1 MSFACSMGCLVEVAR
16 YECVLCVGVD
26 EIGVGRCVQNRAWE
40 YIESGSKSRVGV
52 RGFEKR

>member
-1 MSFACSMGCLVEVAR
+1 MGCLVEVAR

-40 YIESGSKSRVGV
+40 YIEVGV
-52 RGFEKR
+52 NREWECEVLKRGRCDGI